1 MADHGRTARATL
13 PKDGPRKSNRAR
25 KVSQA
30 MQRVDAEEQQHAVQ
44 ARLDALE
51 NDNVEEAGAF
61 GLASD
66 DEEYVIE
73 GSSDEGGGTRKR
85 KGKTKGR
92 KNSKRHDRPKMFS
105 ALLEEADLENQID
118 DGPNYLTAAAGPP
131 SSFASRK
138 FCSVCGFTAPYTCTR
153 CRSRFCS
160 RKCKTVHAET
170 RCLKFTL

>member
-131 SSFASRK
+131 QASPVGNSAV
-138 FCSVCGFTAPYTCTR
+138 SVDLLPRTRALGAGRDSAPGNAR
-153 CRSRFCS
+153 LSMQ
-160 RKCKTVHAET
+160 KPAA
-170 RCLKFTL
+170 